1 MIERILLLYFGGVIA
16 LFMESIVQWLHPE
29 ESGVKE
35 TPMEALKTALAWPVM
50 AFVALSELTGGRR
63 R

>member
-35 TPMEALKTALAWPVM
+35 TPMEALETALAWPVM
-50 AFVALSELTGGRR
+50 ALVALAELIGGRR
-63 R
+63 K

>member
-29 ESGVKE
+29 ESGARE
-35 TPMEALKTALAWPVM
+35 TPKEALAAALAWPVM
-50 AFVALSELTGGRR
+50 AFVALAELTGGRR
-63 R
+63 K